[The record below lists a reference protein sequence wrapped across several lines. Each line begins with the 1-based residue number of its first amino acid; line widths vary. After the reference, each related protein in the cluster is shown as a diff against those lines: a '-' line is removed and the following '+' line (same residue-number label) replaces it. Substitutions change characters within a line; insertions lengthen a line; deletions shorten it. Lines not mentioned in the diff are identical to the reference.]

1 MKKLLLGISFVL
13 NIALVCTL
21 LYLGGDLLSQNQRH
35 GLEKQ
40 IAGRIA
46 VVQPAT
52 HPSMDEITQG
62 FIQTIEKE
70 SQNLYNFTVFNA
82 NNNVMLMRAQ
92 IEEVVQ
98 QEFDL
103 VMTIGSKATQLAKE
117 VAQKKKS
124 NIPVVFTAVA
134 DPVSQGIIESCE
146 SSGNQLTGIIEELRF
161 DEQLDLLLLLKSPV
175 KHVLLVY
182 NPSQVGLIKE
192 AEIIEQILTAK
203 NITFSKAEVFHSNEV
218 YQKVSGVMAQVD
230 VVLVLKDHTAVSALE
245 SIVKLCCAHNVTLMA
260 SDLDSPARGAALG
273 FGVLERQFGVQGA
286 QSALEILECK
296 KTPDQIPSRAAF
308 GYKLR
313 MNISMIESQGLN
325 ISDNQIKIFKVI
337 DVV

>member
-1 MKKLLLGISFVL
+1 MKKLLLGISFML
-13 NIALVCTL
+13 NIALVGTL

-35 GLEKQ
+35 GLEQK

-62 FIQTIEKE
+62 FIKTIEKE

-98 QEFDL
+98 QQFDL

-124 NIPVVFTAVA
+124 SIPVVFTAVA
-134 DPVSQGIIESCE
+134 DPIEQGIIQSCE
-146 SSGNQLTGIIEELRF
+146 NSGNQLTGIIEELRF
-161 DEQLDLLLLLKSPV
+161 DEQLDLLLLVKSSV

-182 NPSQVGLIKE
+182 NPSQAGLIKE
-192 AEIIEQILTAK
+192 AGIIEQILISK
-203 NITFSKAEVFHSNEV
+203 NIKFSKAEVYHSNEM
-218 YQKVSGVMAQVD
+218 YQKVSGLMSGVD
-230 VVLVLKDHTAVSALE
+230 VILVLKDHTAVSALE
-245 SIVKLCCAHNVTLMA
+245 SIVKLCCAYSVTLMA
-260 SDLDSPARGAALG
+260 SDLDSPARGAVLG

-286 QSALEILECK
+286 HSALEILDRK
-296 KTPDQIPSRAAF
+296 KRPDQIPCRAAQ

-313 MNISMIESQGLN
+313 MNASMIKSQGLN
-325 ISDNQIKIFKVI
+325 ISDDQIKIFKAI

>member
-1 MKKLLLGISFVL
+1 MKKLLLGISFML
-13 NIALVCTL
+13 NLALVGTL
-21 LYLGGDLLSQNQRH
+21 LYLGGGLLSKNQQR
-35 GLEKQ
+35 GLEQQ

-70 SQNLYNFTVFNA
+70 SQNFYNFTVFNA

-98 QEFDL
+98 QQFDL

-117 VAQKKKS
+117 VTQKKKS
-124 NIPVVFTAVA
+124 SIPVVFTAVA
-134 DPVSQGIIESCE
+134 DPVEQDIIESCE
-146 SSGNQLTGIIEELRF
+146 NSGNQLTGVIEELRF
-161 DEQLDLLLLLKSPV
+161 HEQLDLLLLVKSSV

-192 AEIIEQILTAK
+192 AGVIEQILTAK
-203 NITFSKAEVFHSNEV
+203 NIMFSKAEVFHPNEV
-218 YQKVSGVMAQVD
+218 YQKISGLMSEVD

-245 SIVKLCCAHNVTLMA
+245 SIVKLCCLHGSTLMA

-286 QSALEILECK
+286 RCALEILESK
-296 KTPDQIPSRAAF
+296 KMPAQIPCSAAH

-313 MNISMIESQGLN
+313 MNAAMIEPQGLHV
-325 ISDNQIKIFKVI
+325 SDDQIKIFKVI
-337 DVV
+337 DLI